1 MQYHAATARYLSLI
15 EPKSSNPRV
24 SKSCLSGGVP
34 TGFSFV
40 ADWVEAG
47 LRRMQAQSRKGKL
60 SKREF
65 DFGLQ
70 MHFGLQDPGKQAT
83 FSGQSAPKVENR
95 FLKSNH
101 DCGSFEVFRSLSHHT
116 AFMLF
121 LVNFV
126 DQQEPL
132 TTLHGGR

>member
-70 MHFGLQDPGKQAT
+70 MHFGLQDPGNRRLFQANPL
-83 FSGQSAPKVENR
+83 Q
-95 FLKSNH
+95 KSRT
-101 DCGSFEVFRSLSHHT
+101 GS
-116 AFMLF
+116 
-121 LVNFV
+121 
-126 DQQEPL
+126 
-132 TTLHGGR
+132 